1 MDQRTATAVLVAAQ
15 GTAEALV
22 IALDVWHTGGA
33 GLVLPALAGAAA
45 ASGLGYRLR
54 SVRPVSRSELRRLAL
69 GSAVAHV
76 PGGAVAWAAANAVSS
91 SPSELAGT
99 AAWLGALA
107 VGLLAGGTALMAAT
121 TALDLGV
128 HLAGGLEPETERYR
142 SFREPPG

>member
-1 MDQRTATAVLVAAQ
+1 MDHRTAALVLVAAQ

-22 IALDVWHTGGA
+22 IALDVWQTGGA
-33 GLVLPALAGAAA
+33 GLVLPALGGATVAC
-45 ASGLGYRLR
+45 GLGYRLR
-54 SVRPVSRSELRRLAL
+54 TAQPVSRSDLRRLAL
-69 GSAVAHV
+69 VSAAAHV

-91 SPSELAGT
+91 GPSELAGV

-107 VGLLAGGTALMAAT
+107 VGLLAGATALMAAT